1 MFVKGHPPYYGPG
14 RPRGSLN
21 KLTLEAKAL
30 ARELV
35 NDPTYR
41 QNLQADLKNRKV
53 EASIEAMLWHY
64 AYGKPK
70 ESLEVNWNLEKLTD
84 TELEQLE
91 AIVKRVS

>member
-14 RPRGSLN
+14 RPKGSLN
-21 KLTLEAKAL
+21 QRTIEAKAL
-30 ARELV
+30 ARGLL

-41 QNLQADLKNRKV
+41 KNLQADLKNRKV

-70 ESLEVNWNLEKLTD
+70 EHVEVHWNLEKLTD
-84 TELEQLE
+84 MELDQLE